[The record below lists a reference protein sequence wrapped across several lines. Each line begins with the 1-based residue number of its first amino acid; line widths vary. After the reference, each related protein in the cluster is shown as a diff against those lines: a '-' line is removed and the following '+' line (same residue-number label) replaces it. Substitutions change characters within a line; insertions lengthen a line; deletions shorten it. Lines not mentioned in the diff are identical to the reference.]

1 MTDADILEV
10 DAALLREDQLRAL
23 LRWREIPTEPGAPRA
38 VLEAQ
43 LVELQRVLRAKENA
57 KQRRQSWA
65 KALREAAR
73 QQDADESDG
82 TSGSSGSEDE
92 NESAESTSEEEEQAE
107 EDEEDENEESEDE
120 EKDDDED
127 GDDESEEGEEE
138 EGEEEEEEKEGAGT
152 HQKEEK
158 QVTADEPPH
167 KRRHVGTAAALVTA
181 VCAAVIGTA
190 AAVVLASG
198 HNHPE

>member
-73 QQDADESDG
+73 RQDADESDG
-82 TSGSSGSEDE
+82 TSGNSGSEDE
-92 NESAESTSEEEEQAE
+92 DERAEHE
-107 EDEEDENEESEDE
+107 
-120 EKDDDED
+120 
-127 GDDESEEGEEE
+127 
-138 EGEEEEEEKEGAGT
+138 
-152 HQKEEK
+152 
-158 QVTADEPPH
+158 
-167 KRRHVGTAAALVTA
+167 RR
-181 VCAAVIGTA
+181 C
-190 AAVVLASG
+190 
-198 HNHPE
+198 